1 MNCCCL
7 PEDTNRPQNNSL
19 DKISQTLFTSTS
31 QHKQKFS
38 FRSSQASSHPPSD
51 ISKSSV
57 FQHDPEID
65 HLEREYQM
73 LLAEERAT
81 EDFER
86 SRVSELEREVAFYE
100 REIVERER

>member
-1 MNCCCL
+1 
-7 PEDTNRPQNNSL
+7 
-19 DKISQTLFTSTS
+19 
-31 QHKQKFS
+31 
-38 FRSSQASSHPPSD
+38 
-51 ISKSSV
+51 
-57 FQHDPEID
+57 
-65 HLEREYQM
+65 M